1 MLGADG
7 LREGE
12 GVKLVDMSPSLQAR
26 VRASIAKEAARTR
39 ARPSDAPTVTLGGK
53 KRASKAKDS
62 GPNATEDE
70 YNDRFLDGKGVYEAI
85 TLRLPGGSRYTPD
98 WMSVE
103 HVGFDFDGVKQS
115 VVTLTEVKGSHR
127 FPSEGRSRL
136 AFDVAKKEFPMFRFV
151 WAKKTKSGEWE
162 FK

>member
-1 MLGADG
+1 MNLKD
-7 LREGE
+7 LN
-12 GVKLVDMSPSLQAR
+12 PSLQAR
-26 VRASIAKEAARTR
+26 VRAALASGCVRGGVSSSGK
-39 ARPSDAPTVTLGGK
+39 PTVTLGGK

>member
-1 MLGADG
+1 M
-7 LREGE
+7 
-12 GVKLVDMSPSLQAR
+12 KLVDMSPALQAR

-53 KRASKAKDS
+53 KWPSKAKAS
-62 GPNATEDE
+62 GPNATEAE
-70 YNDRFLDGKGVYEAI
+70 YNRLFLGGKGRYEAVA
-85 TLRLPGGSRYTPD
+85 LRLPGGAKYTPD
-98 WMSVE
+98 WMSVSFGGNE
-103 HVGFDFDGVKQS
+103 QVQVI
-115 VVTLTEVKGSHR
+115 TLTEVKGSHR

-162 FK
+162 IT